1 MKWYIKNDVAGRYID
16 FPEEIDAEYWKGQI
30 GETLDDFYNGKWVKL
45 SDEQV
50 QFHND
55 NPNASI
61 KEVFDMKLTPIPER
75 TLEQAKLEKIAQ
87 IESYDS
93 SNMVNSFDV
102 TVGDQVI
109 TTWITPDQRS
119 NYKNSLDSAELLG
132 LEEVHPVFNGIQ
144 LTLPTSTAK
153 MALAQIQIYADR
165 CYIVTET
172 HKAEVNALESIDDVD
187 NYDITSGYPEKLTF
201 TI

>member
-1 MKWYIKNDVAGRYID
+1 MITYIRKSIKGYYIE
-16 FPEEIDAEYWKGQI
+16 FPDEIDTEYWAGKI
-30 GETLDDFYNGKWVKL
+30 GTTYQDFLDGKWVKL
-45 SDEQV
+45 SDKQA

-55 NPNASI
+55 NPNASL
-61 KEVFDMKLTPIPER
+61 KEVFDMKLTPTPER

-87 IESYDS
+87 IENYDS

-172 HKAEVNALESIDDVD
+172 HKTEVNALESIDDVD
-187 NYDITSGYPEKLTF
+187 NYDYTTGYPEKLSF
-201 TI
+201 SL